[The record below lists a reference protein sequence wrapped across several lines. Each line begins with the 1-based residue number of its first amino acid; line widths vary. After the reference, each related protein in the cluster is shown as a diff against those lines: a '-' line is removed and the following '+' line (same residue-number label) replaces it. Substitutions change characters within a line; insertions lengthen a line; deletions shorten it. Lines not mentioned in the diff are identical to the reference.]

1 MKILLPLICKT
12 NVLSNDE
19 NYLLLV
25 NIALGKPASHSPD
38 SDSVNYVKYA
48 ANKGNDGS
56 KISQSITLKAEMPW
70 WTVDLQDVR
79 PVRYMIL
86 TAGKTDENYNR
97 ELIVDTRQNDS
108 EDWKECKNIGAVK
121 TYGSLKFVCNDVT
134 SARYLRVRAM
144 ETCHLTIKEFEVF

>member
-25 NIALGKPASHSPD
+25 NIALGKPASQSPD

-56 KISQSITLKAEMPW
+56 HRSQSITGKAEMPW

-86 TAGKTDENYNR
+86 MAGKTDKNYNR